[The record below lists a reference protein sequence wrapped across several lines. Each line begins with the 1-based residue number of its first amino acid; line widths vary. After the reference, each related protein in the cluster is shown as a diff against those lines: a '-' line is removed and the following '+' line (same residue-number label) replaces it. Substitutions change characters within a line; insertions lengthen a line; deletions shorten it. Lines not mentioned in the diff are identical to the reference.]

1 MRVASVADAA
11 ATLQEK
17 GVALPVPPM
26 DVGTGWLCI
35 YADPDGN
42 WAEVLEPKEN

>member
-1 MRVASVADAA
+1 MP
-11 ATLQEK
+11 L
-17 GVALPVPPM
+17 PPM

-42 WAEVLEPKEN
+42 WTKVLEPKEAQ